1 MYNILNPIHYI
12 AANNPNG
19 TIGLLIKYNLPAPDN
34 DAEMAT
40 AVDFAAS
47 QIGEPFLRD
56 IAHLHPDKNYLI
68 SMTGLYQYRPNYQFS
83 NLIDE
88 TYKTSVSAYT
98 IDQLKNDIAGIQQ
111 LIDNPASGLTAEQK
125 SQASEKLVYLNQLLT
140 AKTNPATSTT
150 VANKSEKDMDIQ
162 KKNHY
167 LLLALA
173 AVALM
178 FIGSK
183 VIKN

>member
-12 AANNPNG
+12 AANNPHG
-19 TIGLLIKYNLPAPDN
+19 TIQLLVKYNLPAPEN

-83 NLIDE
+83 SLIDE
-88 TYKTSVSAYT
+88 TYKTSVGAYT
-98 IDQLKNDIAGIQQ
+98 IDQFKNDIAGIQQ
-111 LIDNPASGLTAEQK
+111 ILDNPASGLTADQK
-125 SQASEKLVYLNQLLT
+125 SQANEKLVYLKQLLT
-140 AKTNPATSTT
+140 AKLNSDSSNASAPG
-150 VANKSEKDMDIQ
+150 KDNDIQ

-167 LLLALA
+167 LLLALV
-173 AVALM
+173 AVTLM

-183 VIKN
+183 IIKN